1 MPNSIFNV
9 LYIDYIKP
17 MRTLW
22 MVIFVT
28 IIFVTAAFFAYK
40 WYIKSTI
47 ENLGTSD
54 VANNN
59 RRVSEAELLFFSADW
74 CPHCKNAKPEWD
86 SFKKEYDGKEM
97 GFYKINCQSVDCTD
111 GENELIQKYSI
122 DGYPTVIMIKDNER
136 VNFDAGITE
145 SSLKSFIES
154 SLN

>member
-1 MPNSIFNV
+1 
-9 LYIDYIKP
+9 
-17 MRTLW
+17 MRTLL

-28 IIFVTAAFFAYK
+28 IIFVTAAIFAYK

-54 VANNN
+54 IANNN

-97 GFYKINCQSVDCTD
+97 GFYKINCQSIDCTD
-111 GENELIQKYSI
+111 GENALIQKYSI

-136 VNFDAGITE
+136 VNFDADITE

>member
-1 MPNSIFNV
+1 
-9 LYIDYIKP
+9 

>member
-17 MRTLW
+17 MRTLL

-97 GFYKINCQSVDCTD
+97 GFEIRKRSTSDSTC
-111 GENELIQKYSI
+111 K
-122 DGYPTVIMIKDNER
+122 K
-136 VNFDAGITE
+136 
-145 SSLKSFIES
+145 
-154 SLN
+154 

>member
-17 MRTLW
+17 MRTLL